1 MISYFEASV
10 LAFNFF
16 KENLNVLGLAEA
28 MENENCFIF
37 VGGKHNCTNIGGV
50 AICVDKQNT
59 GIKVL
64 DFPSKENTQL
74 IKNSKCK
81 EIYSEFIY
89 D

>member
-10 LAFNFF
+10 LAFKYF

-37 VGGKHNCTNIGGV
+37 VGGKHDCANIGGV
-50 AICVDKQNT
+50 AICINKQNI

-64 DFPSKENTQL
+64 EFPSKENTQL
-74 IKNSKCK
+74 IKNSKRK